1 MLEHK
6 CEICGKMWRKKLKA
20 DGKIVC
26 GKHYSQFKRF
36 GCFRDASPRTQR
48 DKNRIEIVGDL
59 AYIELYNKQY
69 DVIALAVID
78 AEDVDKVKNIK
89 WRLNCNGYVINNS
102 DSNIFLHRRILG
114 TDMEVDHRNGNRLN
128 NCKSNLRVTNHSTN
142 QMNTQHKGVSLRND
156 GRWYAYIKKNQRMLN
171 LGIYA
176 YEQEALYA
184 RWVAEQALFGE
195 YAYPKEEPGV
205 LDSRRPEIKAFVEQ
219 KVQRLQ

>member
-1 MLEHK
+1 MSLIAQKNHRETEASGLGWELFSQYVRALREAK
-6 CEICGKMWRKKLKA
+6 PKFFIYENNKSMSKEIRDSIRETFGFDEICINSALVSAQNRQRYYWVGKRNE
-20 DGKIVC
+20 DGT
-26 GKHYSQFKRF
+26 YSRVNVQQPNDRGILMK
-36 GCFRDASPRTQR
+36 
-48 DKNRIEIVGDL
+48 
-59 AYIELYNKQY
+59 
-69 DVIALAVID
+69 DVLD
-78 AEDVDKVKNIK
+78 
-89 WRLNCNGYVINNS
+89 
-102 DSNIFLHRRILG
+102 
-114 TDMEVDHRNGNRLN
+114 
-128 NCKSNLRVTNHSTN
+128 KSNLRVTNHSTN